1 MSNPSN
7 ELLLSIVDPV
17 SGADRQSQLDA
28 LLLLAAGDGDLA
40 AVRQCLSEGANP
52 CAKHPGPSRPWVGG
66 SPLHI
71 AARED
76 NVAIVSELLP
86 RSDPNALDDSNTT
99 ALIIAVFY
107 GNDEIIAMLA
117 PVTDHSLCGDDGL
130 TAFQWAI
137 RQQDESALRQ
147 LLPYEERCPALSS
160 RGETALMIAADEGS
174 LDYIS
179 QLLLINDPMAKNEK
193 GLDALMFAAGAGDV
207 GAIQR
212 LAPHSDLAATSTQ
225 GKTAADIARD
235 SGNGQA
241 SELLRAMALAATEKA
256 ALSAQ
261 MPISSVLKKN
271 RL

>member
-1 MSNPSN
+1 MPNSSNKS
-7 ELLLSIVDPV
+7 LLSIVDPV
-17 SGADRQSQLDA
+17 SGADRQSKLDA
-28 LLLLAAGDGDLA
+28 LLLLAATDGDLA
-40 AVRQCLSEGANP
+40 AVRQYLSEGASP
-52 CAKHPGPSRPWVGG
+52 GATHPGPSWPWLGG

-76 NVAIVSELLP
+76 HVAIASELLT
-86 RSDPNALDDSNTT
+86 RCDPNALDDSNTT

-117 PVTDHSLCGDDGL
+117 PVTDHSLCGDDGF

-137 RQQDESALRQ
+137 KQEDESALRQ

-160 RGETALMIAADEGS
+160 RGETALMIAAGEGA
-174 LDYIS
+174 LDYIP
-179 QLLLINDPMAKNEK
+179 QLLLINDPLAKNDN
-193 GLDALMFAAGAGDV
+193 GLDAFMFAAGSGDV
-207 GAIQR
+207 DAIQL

-235 SGNGQA
+235 SGNEQA

-261 MPISSVLKKN
+261 IPLHSALKKP